1 MMNGKTMSPLALAYL
16 GDALMSLKVREY
28 ILECGYMRPAD
39 FQKLSVRFVSA
50 KAQASFVQ
58 ELLTQG
64 FFTEEEE
71 IVLKR
76 GRNAKSLTIPKN
88 TDVITY
94 QMETALEALWGYLY
108 CEGQLDRLEELWNK
122 IKEMRSV

>member
-1 MMNGKTMSPLALAYL
+1 MNGKTMPPLALAYL
-16 GDALMSLKVREY
+16 GDALMSVKVREY
-28 ILECGYMRPAD
+28 ILTLGYMRPSD
-39 FQKLSVRFVSA
+39 FQRLSVRFVSA
-50 KAQASFVQ
+50 KAQAFFVQ

-71 IVLKR
+71 TVLKR

-94 QMETALEALWGYLY
+94 KMATALETLWGYWY
-108 CEGQLDRLEELWNK
+108 CEGQTERIEELWTK